1 MNSQLSERIYR
12 NMDGFSKGQRRIA
25 QYILEHYDEVAFMT
39 AVRLGKTVGVSESTV
54 VRFAAELG
62 YSGYPAL
69 QRAIQEMIRS
79 KLTSVQRLEIT
90 ARSVEPIS
98 CWIRCLTRILRS
110 YGARWRRSPG
120 KIFSMRST
128 PPCRRSRFTLL
139 NAELFRAL
147 ATFLSYYFN
156 LIFDEVHLLNAA
168 SEAEIFEQMLRVGK
182 NDAVIGISFPRYSK
196 R

>member
-90 ARSVEPIS
+90 ARSVEPDKLLDTVFNQDIEI
-98 CWIRCLTRILRS
+98 IRRAMEEVSREDFFHAVDAAVS
-110 YGARWRRSPG
+110 AEP
-120 KIFSMRST
+120 
-128 PPCRRSRFTLL
+128 RFTLL
-139 NAELFRAL
+139 ERGAL
-147 ATFLSYYFN
+147 PRS
-156 LIFDEVHLLNAA
+156 
-168 SEAEIFEQMLRVGK
+168 RP
-182 NDAVIGISFPRYSK
+182 SFPTIST
-196 R
+196 